1 MKSTTSRYLILDVS
15 SRKKERKKEQ
25 KKERKNEIKRK
36 REIMNEKNLSNQNIS
51 LFDKIFSALDPDN
64 GNALKRAV
72 LRTNVLSHIRILEN
86 SFSISPRKVMQS
98 LYQQHITIIL

>member
-1 MKSTTSRYLILDVS
+1 
-15 SRKKERKKEQ
+15 
-25 KKERKNEIKRK
+25 
-36 REIMNEKNLSNQNIS
+36 MNEKNLSNQNIS

-64 GNALKRAV
+64 ENALKRAV